1 MLVRRYFAVHQC
13 LLIKLDKSHVLFLI
27 LPYTVLNPL
36 LEFTTKK
43 KVTIFFMANIM
54 MAYIFMC
61 YFEEKWVMTKNALPS
76 IWFRYVDDIFAM
88 LDSKDAALIFF
99 AFHGDVKV
107 HFFALGEK
115 HFS

>member
-1 MLVRRYFAVHQC
+1 MCSLDVISLFTNVY
-13 LLIKLDKSHVLFLI
+13 LLIKLDKSYVRFLI

-88 LDSKDAALIFF
+88 LESKDAALIFF
-99 AFHGDVKV
+99 VIT
-107 HFFALGEK
+107 
-115 HFS
+115 